1 VSGMPDGPARGVV
14 AGAVAVAVVL
24 AVGGVLLT
32 PLCLPI
38 PMREGGR
45 AVCMLEITASI
56 LQD

>member
-1 VSGMPDGPARGVV
+1 MPDGPARGVV